1 MCTYNFFQS
10 ILKDISTNDTIESV
24 IGKLEAETLSLEATL
39 KEEPRDP
46 VDFYL
51 ELLDS
56 IVKFEDPS
64 EKSTEPA
71 LTFST
76 PEETT
81 EVGNIDYTEYSE
93 LGDYYFDEESL
104 IPHNFDED
112 DLLLGDSFENEGNI
126 NLMTND
132 KSDYVSDGDDDDTL
146 VDTNKDDEVNEEPF
160 NAAFPELYRD
170 LAIFN
175 RIPKIKDSRKVDA
188 EVRVKKRAEI
198 LPELEDII
206 DLKSTTTTTTT
217 KATISTES
225 VVIDEVNVE
234 SFEEVNFVQSKY
246 ADYPHFT
253 NASEEDIN
261 DDLLVKT
268 SSGFLYGH
276 YKLST
281 KGTDKY

>member
-1 MCTYNFFQS
+1 MYNYFQS

-24 IGKLEAETLSLEATL
+24 IGKLEAETLSLEATI

-93 LGDYYFDEESL
+93 LADHYFDEESL

-132 KSDYVSDGDDDDTL
+132 KSDYVSEGDDDDTL
-146 VDTNKDDEVNEEPF
+146 VDTNKDDEENEEPF

-206 DLKSTTTTTTT
+206 DLKSTTT
-217 KATISTES
+217 KAPISTES

-234 SFEEVNFVQSKY
+234 SFDEVNFVQSKY

-253 NASEEDIN
+253 NASEEDLN

-281 KGTDKY
+281 KGTD